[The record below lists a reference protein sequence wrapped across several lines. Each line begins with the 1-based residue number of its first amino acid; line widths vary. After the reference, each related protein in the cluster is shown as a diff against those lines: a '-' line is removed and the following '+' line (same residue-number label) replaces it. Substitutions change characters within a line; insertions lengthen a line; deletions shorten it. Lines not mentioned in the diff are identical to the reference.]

1 MPRATRSAIGTEI
14 GPFRA
19 TNKITTMNTK
29 NRTASESA
37 RFREFFIDQIRDIY
51 WAEKHL
57 IDGMKKMK
65 KAATSPKLAEAFANH
80 IDESEGQV
88 ERLKRVFEL
97 LGKRAQGKKCEA
109 MAGIVAEAEEV
120 IADTEKDTYTRDAAL
135 IMASQKAEHY
145 EIASYGTLR
154 YFAELMGEDEIA
166 RELGDTLEEEKKTD
180 DLLSCLTE
188 EGVREMVTAE

>member
-1 MPRATRSAIGTEI
+1 
-14 GPFRA
+14 
-19 TNKITTMNTK
+19 MNTK

-65 KAATSPKLAEAFANH
+65 KAATNPQLAEAFANH
-80 IDESEGQV
+80 IVESEGQV

-97 LGKRAQGKKCEA
+97 LDKRAQGKKCEA

-145 EIASYGTLR
+145 EIASYGTLK

-180 DLLSCLTE
+180 ELLSCLTE

>member
-1 MPRATRSAIGTEI
+1 
-14 GPFRA
+14 
-19 TNKITTMNTK
+19 MNTK

-80 IDESEGQV
+80 IVESEGQV

-135 IMASQKAEHY
+135 ILASQKAEHY

-166 RELGDTLEEEKKTD
+166 RELGDTLKEEKKTD

-188 EGVREMVTAE
+188 EGAREMVTAE